1 MASSVVPRQAV
12 AEALKPYS
20 AVSDR
25 PSVAQRVAGVLL
37 MVPGVGLVMGWLTAE
52 ALYPQTYTTHTNSL
66 SNLGATEPPNSVA
79 LQPSAGIFD
88 VTVLIAGLMLIG
100 AAYFTFRAFEAKRVS
115 IPIALL
121 GLGVFGVGI
130 FPLTN
135 PTAHTLV
142 AIVAFYCG
150 GIAVILASTIAAP
163 VFRYIWIPLG
173 VVSLAAITLAF
184 FAQHWAPIASL
195 GLGGIE
201 RWNTYP
207 IVLWLIAFGSYLMTG
222 CAITARRRET

>member
-1 MASSVVPRQAV
+1 MASSVVPRQGVAGV
-12 AEALKPYS
+12 AETYS

-25 PSVAQRVAGVLL
+25 ASVAQRVAGVLL

-66 SNLGATEPPNSVA
+66 SNLGATEPPNSIA

-88 VTVLIAGLMLIG
+88 ATVLIAGLMLIG
-100 AAYFTFRAFEAKRVS
+100 AAYFTFRAFAAKRVS

-150 GIAVILASTIAAP
+150 GIAVILASTI
-163 VFRYIWIPLG
+163 
-173 VVSLAAITLAF
+173 
-184 FAQHWAPIASL
+184 
-195 GLGGIE
+195 
-201 RWNTYP
+201 
-207 IVLWLIAFGSYLMTG
+207 
-222 CAITARRRET
+222 